1 MTMTLPHTTNETT
14 ELAKMRNHLAADR
27 TLASWIQNSLGL
39 IGFGA
44 GFQSIFEAVNRSFP
58 QNHSVI
64 NQNITYAIGLSAIG
78 LGIFLIIPALI
89 PYHNHIKALKQEDF
103 LNHPPRLFNLKLLTM
118 SITLY
123 GFVAL
128 IAVWFVHSWK

>member
-1 MTMTLPHTTNETT
+1 MTLPYKTTNDTT
-14 ELAKMRNHLAADR
+14 ELAKTRNRLAADR
-27 TLASWIQNSLGL
+27 TLASWMQNSLGL

-44 GFQSIFEAVNRSFP
+44 GFQTILEAVNRSFP

-78 LGIFLIIPALI
+78 LGIFLLIPVLI
-89 PYHNHIKALKQEDF
+89 PYRNYIKSLEREEF
-103 LNHPPRLFNLKLLTM
+103 SNYPPRLFNLKLLTM

-123 GFVAL
+123 GFIAL

>member
-1 MTMTLPHTTNETT
+1 MTLPHRATNDTT
-14 ELAKMRNHLAADR
+14 ELAKMRNYLAADR

-44 GFQSIFEAVNRSFP
+44 GFESISEAVSQSFP
-58 QNHSVI
+58 QNHSAI

-78 LGIFLIIPALI
+78 LGIFLLIPILI
-89 PYHNHIKALKQEDF
+89 PYHNHVKSLGQEDF
-103 LNHPPRLFNLKLLTM
+103 LNHPPRLFNLKLLTL

-123 GFVAL
+123 GFIAL
-128 IAVWFVHSWK
+128 IAVWFVRSWR

>member
-1 MTMTLPHTTNETT
+1 MNLPHTTNETT
-14 ELAKMRNHLAADR
+14 ELTKMRNRLAADR

-58 QNHSVI
+58 QNYSVI

-78 LGIFLIIPALI
+78 LGIFLMIPVLI
-89 PYHNHIKALKQEDF
+89 PYHNHIKALEQEDF
-103 LNHPPRLFNLKLLTM
+103 LNHPRLFNLKLLTM

-123 GFVAL
+123 GFIAL
-128 IAVWFVHSWK
+128 IAVWFVYS

>member
-1 MTMTLPHTTNETT
+1 MTLPHRATNDTT
-14 ELAKMRNHLAADR
+14 ELAKMRNRQAADR

-44 GFQSIFEAVNRSFP
+44 GFQSILEAVNRSFP
-58 QNHSVI
+58 QNNLVI

-78 LGIFLIIPALI
+78 LGIFLLI
-89 PYHNHIKALKQEDF
+89 PVLISYSNYIKSLEREEF
-103 LNHPPRLFNLKLLTM
+103 LNHPHLFNLKLLTM

-123 GFVAL
+123 GFIAL
-128 IAVWFVHSWK
+128 IAVWFVHS

>member
-1 MTMTLPHTTNETT
+1 MSLPHTTNETT

-27 TLASWIQNSLGL
+27 TLTSWIQNSLGL
-39 IGFGA
+39 VGFGV

-78 LGIFLIIPALI
+78 LGIFLMIPVLI
-89 PYHNHIKALKQEDF
+89 PYRNHIKTLEQEDF
-103 LNHPPRLFNLKLLTM
+103 LNHPPRLFNLKLLTI

-123 GFVAL
+123 GFIAL
-128 IAVWFVHSWK
+128 IAVWFVNS

>member
-1 MTMTLPHTTNETT
+1 MNLPHTTNETT

-27 TLASWIQNSLGL
+27 TLTSWIQNSLGL
-39 IGFGA
+39 IGFGV

-78 LGIFLIIPALI
+78 LGIFLMIPILI
-89 PYHNHIKALKQEDF
+89 PYRNHIKALEQEDF
-103 LNHPPRLFNLKLLTM
+103 LNYPPRLFNLKLLTI

-123 GFVAL
+123 GFIAL
-128 IAVWFVHSWK
+128 IAIWFVRSWG